1 MSQSANAENGT
12 GADFASCIREYRKKL
27 QTLDGD
33 INVTE
38 IKSLTDDVIHF
49 KQMRYGEQQEE
60 QAQLKIRLN
69 QNQTEW
75 EKLSKKINKLKRK
88 KLTYPS
94 GVELLVES
102 VQEEFAGIGREIQ
115 LECSAKCWKLR
126 MRNGETQ

>member
-49 KQMRYGEQQEE
+49 KQMRIWKNSRRAGAAEDPAESEPDRMGEIKQ
-60 QAQLKIRLN
+60 KR
-69 QNQTEW
+69 
-75 EKLSKKINKLKRK
+75 SIN
-88 KLTYPS
+88 
-94 GVELLVES
+94 
-102 VQEEFAGIGREIQ
+102 
-115 LECSAKCWKLR
+115 
-126 MRNGETQ
+126 

>member
-49 KQMRYGEQQEE
+49 KQMRYGELQEE

-88 KLTYPS
+88 KADLSIWCRTS
-94 GVELLVES
+94 CGVCTGRICGHWKRNPAWSALRN
-102 VQEEFAGIGREIQ
+102 AG
-115 LECSAKCWKLR
+115 
-126 MRNGETQ
+126 N

>member
-49 KQMRYGEQQEE
+49 KQKMC
-60 QAQLKIRLN
+60 IRDRGVIGFPI
-69 QNQTEW
+69 
-75 EKLSKKINKLKRK
+75 LS
-88 KLTYPS
+88 
-94 GVELLVES
+94 
-102 VQEEFAGIGREIQ
+102 
-115 LECSAKCWKLR
+115 
-126 MRNGETQ
+126 